1 MVEKLSAFLLKMRKA
16 LAKSWIWGTMNKD
29 EKGGCFMTI
38 IEKLNALRT
47 LMKER
52 NLDVYMI
59 PTSDFHE
66 TEYVGEH
73 FKARAYM
80 SGFSGSQ
87 GTLVVTLDDAALWT
101 DGRYFIQAADQL
113 KDTSITLMK
122 QGEEGVPTITQ
133 YIYDHVSMQGGVGFD
148 GRVMNTK
155 MVKAIM
161 TKLEE
166 KQVHIAYEEDLVGMI
181 WEDRP
186 ELPKREGFFL
196 NVEYSGKSTKDKL
209 NDLHAV
215 MEKQGAT
222 HHIITSI
229 DDIAWVT
236 NMRGWDIAC
245 YPVVLAYLILTSS
258 KGVIFM
264 DKGKL
269 NDELIENFK
278 ENDIEIKDY
287 NDIYEYV
294 KTISE
299 DAVVM
304 LDSSVVNYAITQN
317 LNKGIKIIDH
327 VNPSQLMK
335 AKKNE
340 IELENNR
347 KAHIKD
353 AVAMTKFMYWLK
365 TNIGKEKMSEIIASD
380 YLEKLRK
387 AQGALDLSFN
397 TISAYKEHA
406 AMMHYSATADS
417 DVELKPEGMLL
428 VDSGGQYMEG
438 TTDITRTF
446 VLGKISEEERYWFT
460 TALRS
465 HIALAKAHFLY
476 GCRGMNLDILAR
488 GPLWEQGMDYKCGT
502 GHGVGH
508 LLNVHEGPNGF
519 RWKIVPE
526 RKDSCVLEEGMTQSN
541 EPGVYEEGKFGIRH
555 ENEMVVRTGEKN
567 EYGQFMYFETITF
580 VPFDLDGLDESLL
593 TQYDKEWLN
602 AYHKQ
607 VFEKVSPYLSDEETA
622 WLRKATRAI

>member
-1 MVEKLSAFLLKMRKA
+1 
-16 LAKSWIWGTMNKD
+16 MNKD

-38 IEKLNALRT
+38 IEKLNTLRA

-80 SGFSGSQ
+80 SGFTGSQ
-87 GTLVVTLDDAALWT
+87 GTLIVTLDDAALWT

-113 KDTSITLMK
+113 KDTTINLMK
-122 QGEEGVPTITQ
+122 QGEEGVPTIAQ
-133 YIYDHVSMQGGVGFD
+133 YIYDHVDMQGGVGFD

-161 TKLEE
+161 NKLEE
-166 KQVHIAYEEDLVGMI
+166 KDVHIAYEEDLVGMI

-186 ELPKREGFFL
+186 ELPKKEGFFL

-209 NDLHAV
+209 ADLYDV
-215 MEKQGAT
+215 MKKQDVT
-222 HHIITSI
+222 HHIITSL
-229 DDIAWVT
+229 DDIAWIT
-236 NMRGWDIAC
+236 NMRGWDISR
-245 YPVVLAYLILTSS
+245 YPVVLAYLILTLDG
-258 KGVIFM
+258 GVIFL
-264 DKGKL
+264 DQGKL
-269 NDELIENFK
+269 NAELIANFK
-278 ENDIEIKDY
+278 ENHIEIKDY
-287 NDIYEYV
+287 NDIYAYV
-294 KTISE
+294 KTI
-299 DAVVM
+299 DKGAKIM

-317 LNKGIKIIDH
+317 LNKDIQIVDR
-327 VNPSQLMK
+327 VNPSQMMK
-335 AKKNE
+335 AMKNE
-340 IELENNR
+340 VELENNR

-387 AQGALDLSFN
+387 AQGAIDLSFN

-406 AMMHYSATADS
+406 AMMHYSATPES

-446 VLGKISEEERYWFT
+446 VLGEISEEERYWFT

-465 HIALAKAHFLY
+465 NIALSKARFLY

-502 GHGVGH
+502 GHGIGH

-541 EPGVYEEGKFGIRH
+541 EPGVYEEGKYGIRH

-602 AYHKQ
+602 AYHRQ
-607 VFEKVSPYLSDEETA
+607 VFEKVSPYLSDDEVA